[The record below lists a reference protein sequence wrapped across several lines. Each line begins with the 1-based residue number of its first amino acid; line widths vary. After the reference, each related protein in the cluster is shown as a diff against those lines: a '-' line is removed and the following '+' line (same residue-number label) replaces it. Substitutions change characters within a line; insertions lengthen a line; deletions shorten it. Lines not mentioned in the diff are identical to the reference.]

1 MKHDYGIKVRP
12 ITARNPQANHI
23 LQQVHQT
30 IGNII
35 CTFKVQ
41 KMVLEHN
48 DPWAGILASTMFAIR
63 ATVHTTTQHSP
74 AQLVFGRDSIMNT
87 PHEADWQLLKPC
99 KHTLINTGNEHNN
112 RYRLPHEY
120 NVGDKILLKNSRK
133 TKFNQDAYLGPY
145 TITSVRHNGAVRA
158 IKGKVTDTFDLRN
171 ITPYHE

>member
-74 AQLVFGRDSIMNT
+74 AQLVFGRDSILNT
-87 PHEADWQLLKPC
+87 RHEADWQLIESRQQ
-99 KHTLINTGNEHNN
+99 TL
-112 RYRLPHEY
+112 
-120 NVGDKILLKNSRK
+120 S
-133 TKFNQDAYLGPY
+133 A
-145 TITSVRHNGAVRA
+145 
-158 IKGKVTDTFDLRN
+158 DLCVA
-171 ITPYHE
+171 